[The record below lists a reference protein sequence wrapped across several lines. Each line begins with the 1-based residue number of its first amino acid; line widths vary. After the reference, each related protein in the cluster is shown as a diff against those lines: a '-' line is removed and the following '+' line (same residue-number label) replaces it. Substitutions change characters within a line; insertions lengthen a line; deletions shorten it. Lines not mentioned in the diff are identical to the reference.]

1 MIRRRGRIIVRVL
14 FAFMACMV
22 LIGCGGVPDDRAST
36 LRINLGNE
44 PPTLDWSLATDST
57 SFVVIMNIM
66 EGLAEFDEGLNPRPN
81 MARKWDVSPDGKRYV
96 FHLRPDAVWT
106 DGRPVTAE
114 DYVYAWR
121 RLLDP
126 KTGSEYAYFLFDVE
140 GAEDFNAGKNKDP
153 ESVGIRALSSTRL
166 EVRLR
171 KPVVFFPSL
180 VTFPATFPLRRDVVE
195 KHGDRWTEPGNIVTN
210 GPFSLGRWEHEYKIE
225 IVPNPRYFGPR
236 PKLDR
241 VRMFMVRD
249 GATSLTL
256 YETGDLDVT
265 GLMPVAIPAY
275 RSRPDFANNPVLR
288 GNYVAFNVTKPP
300 FTDPRVRRAF
310 GHAIDRTQI
319 PPILQGGEI
328 ATTSWIPIGMFGHER
343 SIGLRFDPDRARTLL
358 AEAGFPDGQKLPP
371 VTMVYAT
378 DPTSRLLAENIQ
390 AQWKKNLNASV
401 AIDNLEWKVFLS
413 RLNADAPQIY
423 RLGWGADY
431 PDPDNFMALWTS
443 TSGNNRT
450 RWKNEAYDRLVA
462 RGTEEAEPNRRKT
475 IYDEAQ
481 RILLER
487 EAPIVP
493 VYFSASNRLIHPRV
507 RGFPANPLDLWIL
520 KQVSLEGR

>member
-1 MIRRRGRIIVRVL
+1 
-14 FAFMACMV
+14 
-22 LIGCGGVPDDRAST
+22 
-36 LRINLGNE
+36 
-44 PPTLDWSLATDST
+44 
-57 SFVVIMNIM
+57 
-66 EGLAEFDEGLNPRPN
+66 
-81 MARKWDVSPDGKRYV
+81 
-96 FHLRPDAVWT
+96 
-106 DGRPVTAE
+106 
-114 DYVYAWR
+114 VYAWR

-126 KTGSEYAYFLFDVE
+126 GTGSEYAYFLFDVE
-140 GAEDFNAGKNKDP
+140 GAEDYNAGKNKDP
-153 ESVGIRALSSTRL
+153 ESVGIRAISSTQL

-195 KHGDRWTEPGNIVTN
+195 RFGDRWTEPGNIVTN
-210 GPFSLGRWEHEYKIE
+210 GPFSLDRWEHEYKIE

-236 PKLDR
+236 PKLGR

-265 GLMPVAIPAY
+265 GLMPVAIPSY
-275 RSRPDFANNPVLR
+275 RNRPDFVNNPVLR

-300 FTDPRVRRAF
+300 LDDPRVRRAF

-328 ATTSWIPIGMFGHER
+328 AATSWIPVGMFGHEP
-343 SIGLRFDPDRARTLL
+343 SIGLRFDPGRARKLL
-358 AEAGFPDGQKLPP
+358 AEAGYPDGGDLPP

-390 AQWKKNLNASV
+390 AQWKKNLNAAV

-443 TSGNNRT
+443 GSGNNRT

-462 RGTEEAEPNRRKT
+462 RGTEEPEPKRRKA

-481 RILLER
+481 RILLEQD
-487 EAPIVP
+487 APIVP

-507 RGFPANPLDLWIL
+507 RRFPANPLDLWIL
-520 KQVSLEGR
+520 KRVSLESQ